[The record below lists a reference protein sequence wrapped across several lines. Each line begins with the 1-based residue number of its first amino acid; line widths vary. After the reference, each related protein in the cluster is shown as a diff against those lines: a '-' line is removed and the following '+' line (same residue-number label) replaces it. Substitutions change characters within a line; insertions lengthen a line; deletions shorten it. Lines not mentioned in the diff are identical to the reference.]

1 MENFR
6 LLNRTSDI
14 LNLITGMDQD
24 CEIGEIWQT
33 LKDKRYHYK
42 IIKIQNDDETRA
54 ILFEVDRLIEC
65 KIEEPIYIHINN
77 RNLIF
82 RLDPGKFKIGKNTL
96 ISNYPDTAKAVE
108 SREMI
113 RIKIP
118 KEREVQ
124 VTLKPLGE
132 STNEIKVR
140 LFDISRGGL
149 GILVSDMNKEFML
162 RNKNFK
168 IVSINDIELS
178 GQNEVE
184 VKYIKKEK
192 RGIFKAGLK
201 LKIPFVESVFDYI
214 CKQLIKRI

>member
-6 LLNRTSDI
+6 LINKTSDI
-14 LNLITGMDQD
+14 LKLIINIPQD
-24 CEIGEIWQT
+24 SDIGEIWQT
-33 LKDKRYHYK
+33 LEDKRYHYK
-42 IIKIQNDDETRA
+42 IKKIQDDDEKRV
-54 ILFEVDRLIEC
+54 IVFEVDRDIEC
-65 KIEEPIYIHINN
+65 KLEEPIYIHINH

-82 RLDPGKFKIGKNTL
+82 RLDPGKFKIVKHKL
-96 ISNYPDTAKAVE
+96 ISNYPDTAKAIE
-108 SREMI
+108 SREMT

-118 KEREVQ
+118 KEKEIQ
-124 VTLKPLGE
+124 VILKPLGE

-168 IVSINDIELS
+168 IVSINDIQLT

-184 VKYIKKEK
+184 VRYIKKEK

-201 LKIPFVESVFDYI
+201 LKIPFVETIFDYI
-214 CKQLIKRI
+214 CKQLIKKN